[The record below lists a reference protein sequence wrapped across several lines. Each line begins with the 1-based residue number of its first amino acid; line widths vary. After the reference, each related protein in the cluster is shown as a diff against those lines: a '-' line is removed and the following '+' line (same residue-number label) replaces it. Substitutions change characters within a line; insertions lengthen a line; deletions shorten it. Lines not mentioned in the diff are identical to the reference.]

1 VKVLIIG
8 SNQRW
13 RMERCTERALERAGH
28 KTLLLDD
35 KRAARL
41 MGRKLTQRWAL
52 ARSRGFKPDFVFLGK
67 CHGLDLD
74 TVAKI
79 LEGKPNSMWYHDPQW
94 YKSTYRPD
102 IQHIIGVGKLTQ
114 TFFVSGFAKEWKA
127 LGLPAKFL
135 PSAADR
141 DIKPVEPKKEWHADV
156 SFIGTGYDPSR
167 AQFLLKIAKKYDLRV
182 WGNGWKEWRKPLRV
196 RGAVHGKEFA
206 AVCSSSK
213 ICLGI
218 NPDRA
223 KAAGTSNYTSD
234 RTWMVILAGGF
245 YLGHGT
251 PGLTELLR
259 EGDHCA
265 WYKDL
270 DSCLEKIGYYLGQ
283 QNTRER
289 IRREGQAFVRNHHT
303 FDQRIHNLLSGEEFH
318 NPLA

>member
-1 VKVLIIG
+1 
-8 SNQRW
+8 
-13 RMERCTERALERAGH
+13 MEKCTERALKRAGH

-35 KRAARL
+35 KRTARL
-41 MGRKLTQRWAL
+41 LGRKLTQRWAL
-52 ARSRGFKPDFVFLGK
+52 SRARSFKPDFVFLGK
-67 CHGLDLD
+67 CHGLNLD
-74 TVAKI
+74 TVATI
-79 LEGKPNSMWYHDPQW
+79 LEGRPNSMWYHDPQW

-102 IQHIIGVGKLTQ
+102 IKHIMSVGKLTQ
-114 TFFVSGFAKEWKA
+114 TFFVSGFVNEWKA

-141 DIKPVEPKKEWHADV
+141 DIKPVEPNKEYHSDV
-156 SFIGTGYDPSR
+156 SFIGSGYDPNR

-182 WGNGWKEWRKPLRV
+182 WGNGWEEWRKPLRW
-196 RGAVHGKEFA
+196 RGRAVHGKEFA
-206 AVCSSSK
+206 AVCSSSN

-218 NPDRA
+218 NPERA
-223 KAAGTSNYTSD
+223 KATGTSNYTSD

-245 YLGHGT
+245 YLGQGT

-270 DSCLEKIGYYLGQ
+270 ESCLQKIGYYLGQ
-283 QNTRER
+283 QATRER
-289 IRREGQAFVRNHHT
+289 IRREGQGFVREYHT